1 MIIEKSRGEPKVT
14 KDGATVAKAIE
25 FQDKAKN
32 VGADLIKQVAQ
43 AAKKS
48 VGDGTDFECILLS

>member
-14 KDGATVAKAIE
+14 KDGSTVAKAIE

-32 VGADLIKQVAQ
+32 VGADLIKQVAK

-48 VGDGTDFECILLS
+48 VGDGTDSACILLS